1 MLKHGALI
9 AINITISNGENNL
22 QYVINSVPILYYW
35 NGKYDM
41 IESILN
47 EKQITNLVKS
57 YINNEHE
64 YSNCL
69 LNCISFDLDSS
80 NEDYKEQTIKL
91 QELYSLS
98 NFNKIVNIV
107 IDDVAKEV
115 YKEVFN
121 AVYTNQSNCSS
132 IIRDVYS
139 KVSLMYKDNITFET
153 FMNFV
158 RKKLQQSTSLDQKNI
173 QLVVDNISF
182 NINDKN
188 IEDNH

>member
-57 YINNEHE
+57 YINNERE

-98 NFNKIVNIV
+98 NFNKIVNTV

-173 QLVVDNISF
+173 QLVVDNIAS